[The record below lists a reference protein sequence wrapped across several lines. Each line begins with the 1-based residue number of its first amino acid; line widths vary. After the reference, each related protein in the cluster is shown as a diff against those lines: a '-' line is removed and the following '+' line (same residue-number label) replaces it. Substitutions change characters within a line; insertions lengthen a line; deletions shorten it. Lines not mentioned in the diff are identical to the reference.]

1 MRLQEL
7 LEAAIRSWADVAA
20 DAERRGLKLTNRSHT
35 KKPDYYLTVDD
46 DVRDKA
52 VERLVTEL
60 GHAGRYEFSNASYV
74 AVNLKNYAAAAA
86 SLEQLLN
93 NLDGWVEAQKGKH
106 VEKAW
111 NELQS
116 LKEQSLKYGRPGEYQ
131 LFVPRTEWMKTR
143 EKDNWVWQYDA
154 EGNERKKVKEYKDAP
169 VIPKISPTADQRGHN
184 KPTNAFWT
192 STLYKGPIVDD
203 KQTYSS
209 DWAKYIA
216 RNHPKWWSPYGFVY
230 KYSPSSVFLRLDDT
244 REAQRV
250 YDIFK
255 RLRGELNPMDTDPKH
270 FMTRDFPWDEVAK
283 HFDGVTHSGYG
294 RFDEYSW
301 ENFTSGWD
309 VESTAWLNTSV
320 LTRVAKV
327 PITPIDEL
335 RFDDDY

>member
-35 KKPDYYLTVDD
+35 KKPQYYLTVDD
-46 DVRDKA
+46 AVREKA
-52 VERLVTEL
+52 IKRLVTKL
-60 GHAGRYEFSNASYV
+60 GNAGRYEFSNASYI
-74 AVNLKNYAAAAA
+74 AVNLKNYATAAA
-86 SLEQLLN
+86 SLEQLVN
-93 NLDGWVEAQKGKH
+93 NLDGWVETQTGKH
-106 VEKAW
+106 IEKAW

-116 LKEQSLKYGRPGEYQ
+116 IQERSMTYGRPGEYQ
-131 LFVPRTEWMKTR
+131 LFVPRIEWMKKR
-143 EKDNWVWQYDA
+143 EKANWTQQYDA

-169 VIPKISPTADQRGHN
+169 VIPKISPTTDQHGHN
-184 KPTNAFWT
+184 KPANAFWT
-192 STLYKGPIVDD
+192 STLYKGSIVDG

-209 DWAKYIA
+209 DWAKFIA
-216 RNHPKWWSPYGFVY
+216 RNHPEWWSPYGFVY
-230 KYSPSSVFLRLDDT
+230 KYSPSSVFLRLDDSK
-244 REAQRV
+244 EAQRI

-255 RLRGELNPMDTDPKH
+255 RLRGELNPMDADHTH
-270 FMTRDFPWDEVAK
+270 YMTSDFPWDEVAK

-309 VESTAWLNTSV
+309 AESTAWLNTSV

-327 PITPIDEL
+327 PITPINEL
-335 RFDDDY
+335 RFDDY